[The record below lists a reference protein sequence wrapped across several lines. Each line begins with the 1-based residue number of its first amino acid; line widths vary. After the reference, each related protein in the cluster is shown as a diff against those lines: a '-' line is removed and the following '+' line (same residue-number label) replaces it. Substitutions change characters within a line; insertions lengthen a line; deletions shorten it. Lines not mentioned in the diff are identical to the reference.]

1 MTQRDQWG
9 SRFGFIMATAGFAVG
24 LGNIWRFP
32 YVVGQNGGAAFLMV
46 YLAFAILIGIPV
58 LTAELSLGRK
68 AQLSPIAGM
77 AKVAGGGSPWM
88 VLAWLGVV
96 TTFLIIANYLVLLSW
111 IAGYF
116 AMIVLGSFPS
126 GTTSEV
132 QATFDAFVSD
142 PVPVVVYAGI
152 LIGLSALLVSRGL
165 TRGLERVAKVAM
177 PTLLAMLMLLAVRSL
192 TFSGAGAGLAWYLQ
206 PDFSKL
212 TGAGVLTALGQAFYS
227 IGVGV
232 AAAFGLGSY
241 LDPQNSDVP
250 GNASIVVAC
259 DTAVAFVAGLVIF
272 PALFAF
278 GMAPDRGPTL
288 LFVTMPSLFAQM
300 PGGLL
305 FGGAFLLLL
314 LIAGLT
320 SVIAG
325 LEVMSAIAHD
335 SLGWSRRR
343 GVGTTATVWF
353 LMSVPVVL
361 SQGPWSHIQ
370 IFDRDLFGALDFVVG
385 SYLVPVGGMILA
397 LYVAT
402 SWGWTAFRDETNVGS
417 GYIQVTAMWRPFV
430 QFIIPVAVALVLLG
444 GLGILSGTS

>member
-1 MTQRDQWG
+1 M
-9 SRFGFIMATAGFAVG
+9 
-24 LGNIWRFP
+24 
-32 YVVGQNGGAAFLMV
+32 
-46 YLAFAILIGIPV
+46 
-58 LTAELSLGRK
+58 
-68 AQLSPIAGM
+68 
-77 AKVAGGGSPWM
+77 
-88 VLAWLGVV
+88 
-96 TTFLIIANYLVLLSW
+96 IIANYLVLLSW

-116 AMIVLGSFPS
+116 GMVVLGSFPS

-132 QATFDAFVSD
+132 QATFSAFISD

-152 LIGLSALLVSRGL
+152 LMGLSALLVSGGL

-177 PTLLAMLMLLAVRSL
+177 PTLLVMLMLLAVRSL
-192 TFSGAGAGLAWYLQ
+192 TFSGAGEGLAWYLQ

-232 AAAFGLGSY
+232 ASAFGLGSY
-241 LDPQNSDVP
+241 LDPENSDVP
-250 GNASIVVAC
+250 GSATIVVAC
-259 DTAVAFVAGLVIF
+259 DTGVAFVAGLVIF

-278 GMAPDRGPTL
+278 GMAPDSGPTL
-288 LFVTMPSLFAQM
+288 LFVTMPALFAQM

-305 FGGAFLLLL
+305 FGGAFLFLL

-320 SVIAG
+320 TVMAV
-325 LEVMSAIAHD
+325 LEVMGAIAHD

-343 GVGTTATVWF
+343 GVGIVAGMWF
-353 LMSVPVVL
+353 LMSVPVAL

-370 IFDRDLFGALDFVVG
+370 ILGRDLFGALDFVVG

-417 GYIQVTAMWRPFV
+417 GRIKVNATWRPMV
-430 QFIIPVAVALVLLG
+430 QFIIPAAVALVLLG

>member
-1 MTQRDQWG
+1 MTQREQWG

-32 YVVGQNGGAAFLMV
+32 YVAGQNGGAAFLMV
-46 YLAFAILIGIPV
+46 YLAFAILIGIPL
-58 LTAELSLGRK
+58 LTAEISLGRR

-77 AKVAGGGSPWM
+77 AKLVGGRSPWM
-88 VLAWLGVV
+88 VFAWLGVG
-96 TTFLIIANYLVLLSW
+96 TTFVIIANYLVLLSW

-116 AMIVLGSFPS
+116 GMVVLGSFPS

-132 QATFDAFVSD
+132 QATFGAFVSD

-152 LIGLSALLVSRGL
+152 LMGLSGLLVSRGL

-177 PTLLAMLMLLAVRSL
+177 PTLLLMLMLLAVRSL
-192 TFSGAGAGLAWYLQ
+192 TFLGAGEGLAWYLR

-212 TGAGVLTALGQAFYS
+212 TGAGVLTALGQAFFS

-232 AAAFGLGSY
+232 ASAFGLGSY
-241 LDPQNSDVP
+241 LDPEHSDVP
-250 GNASIVVAC
+250 GSAAIVVAC

-278 GMAPDRGPTL
+278 GMAPDLGPTL
-288 LFVTMPSLFAQM
+288 LFVTMPALFEQM

-305 FGGAFLLLL
+305 FGGAFLFLLL
-314 LIAGLT
+314 TAGLT
-320 SVIAG
+320 SVIAA
-325 LEVMSAIAHD
+325 LEVMGSIARD
-335 SLGWSRRR
+335 SLGWSRPW
-343 GVGTTATVWF
+343 GVGSVAAVWF
-353 LMSVPVVL
+353 LLSVPVVL

-370 IFDRDLFGALDFVVG
+370 IFGRDLLGALDFVVG
-385 SYLVPVGGMILA
+385 SYLAPVGGMILA

-402 SWGWTAFRDETNVGS
+402 SWRWSAFRDQTNVGS
-417 GYIQVTAMWRPFV
+417 GRIKVTATWKPLV
-430 QFIIPVAVALVLLG
+430 QFIIPAAVALVLLG
-444 GLGILSGTS
+444 GLGMLSGTS